1 MRFPACDFSH
11 LFSCFLRLVLCFN
24 LHLHCVFL
32 HATKSAPYGLYDLSY
47 IHKMK
52 FSTEKQKKV
61 HFFTSKNVQQI
72 YKDREINKFWA
83 TVGKGANVYTQ
94 RKSRFSNRFMAP

>member
-1 MRFPACDFSH
+1 MRFFTSVFMFFTTGALLQFTLTLCVSACD
-11 LFSCFLRLVLCFN
+11 
-24 LHLHCVFL
+24 
-32 HATKSAPYGLYDLSY
+32 KSAPHGLYDLSY

-61 HFFTSKNVQQI
+61 SFLTSKNVQQI
-72 YKDREINKFWA
+72 YKDREINKFW
-83 TVGKGANVYTQ
+83 TTFGKGANVYTQ